1 MWLTGCLRKSAWWP
15 SASPR
20 TRLESDVHRPLLTR
34 ETPGLLEMKNADKYW
49 TETAA
54 SREFGIPATTLRHAW
69 VRGDIE
75 TVTTACGLTLLYG
88 PSVRKYAKRHRR
100 QTKITGVIRRRRT
113 ARASRGLIHAV
124 PDSAMPEGRALC
136 ARHTSWGPAI
146 KEVGK
151 EFQIS
156 CNICKKRAARK
167 KIS

>member
-1 MWLTGCLRKSAWWP
+1 MSEPQNA
-15 SASPR
+15 
-20 TRLESDVHRPLLTR
+20 
-34 ETPGLLEMKNADKYW
+34 GLLHVKDANKYW
-49 TETAA
+49 REHVA

-75 TVTTACGLTLLYG
+75 TVTTACGLTLLFG
-88 PSVRKYAKRHRR
+88 PSVRKYARRHRR

-136 ARHTSWGPAI
+136 SRHTSWGPAI

-156 CNICKKRAARK
+156 CSICKERAARK

>member
-1 MWLTGCLRKSAWWP
+1 MS
-15 SASPR
+15 
-20 TRLESDVHRPLLTR
+20 ESRNA
-34 ETPGLLEMKNADKYW
+34 GLLHVKDANKYW

-54 SREFGIPATTLRHAW
+54 SREFGIPATSLRHVW

-100 QTKITGVIRRRRT
+100 QKKITGVIRRRRT
-113 ARASRGLIHAV
+113 GRASRGPIHAV

-136 ARHTSWGPAI
+136 GRLAPWGPAI
-146 KEVGK
+146 KGVGK
-151 EFQIS
+151 EFEIS
-156 CNICKKRAARK
+156 CARCKKRAEKK